1 MKLCDLLDSASVK
14 VGLVSTDKEE
24 AIAELVDLLVRDER
38 VSDRPGVFDAVMARE
53 AQQTTGIGG
62 GVAVPH
68 AKHESIER
76 LTASLGISRDG
87 IDFDAVDGKPVNVV
101 FLIMARVNDPGP
113 HIQALAEIA
122 RLLQVPG
129 FFRKLVDAESSDE
142 VLSVIAA
149 EE

>member
-1 MKLCDLLDSASVK
+1 MKLCDLLDAASVK
-14 VGLVSTDKEE
+14 VDLVSTDKEE
-24 AIAELVDLLVRDER
+24 AIAELVDLLARAER
-38 VSDRPGVFDAVMARE
+38 ISDRAGVFDAVMARE